1 MAILYQTKGATI
13 TVIDAVSLVA
23 VFANLQV
30 KDATLSGLTT
40 GEFDATHY
48 GSGDFIEF
56 YKEGRSDPGNFEFT
70 MNFDDEDLSQVVGE
84 LTKTTLS
91 TIEYT
96 FPVNP
101 NGGSSAASFSF
112 DGWMTDYTMA
122 LPVTGGIEISVSYR
136 IGQNLAFVDGA

>member
-1 MAILYQTKGATI
+1 MAILYQTKNATI
-13 TVIDAVSLVA
+13 TIVDAVSSNP
-23 VFANLQV
+23 VFSNLQV

-70 MNFDDEDLSQVVGE
+70 MNFDDADLTNVVSE

-91 TIEYT
+91 TVTYT

-101 NGGSSAASFSF
+101 NGGLTSASFSF
-112 DGWMTDYTMA
+112 DGWMTDYTMS

-136 IGQNLAFVDGA
+136 VGQNLAFTDAT

>member
-40 GEFDATHY
+40 GEFDATHC

-56 YKEGRSDPGNFEFT
+56 YKRYLIGENRRKIS
-70 MNFDDEDLSQVVGE
+70 SQVCVNFRINS
-84 LTKTTLS
+84 LILS
-91 TIEYT
+91 L
-96 FPVNP
+96 N
-101 NGGSSAASFSF
+101 
-112 DGWMTDYTMA
+112 
-122 LPVTGGIEISVSYR
+122 
-136 IGQNLAFVDGA
+136 